1 MKLEEYVY
9 QDQKR
14 LRCGYTTGSCAAAA
28 AKAAAQMLLTNK
40 WVNEVELCTPK
51 GIRLLLP
58 ICRTQ
63 RSEASVSCAV
73 QKDSGDDPDVTDG
86 IFDNYDFDW
95 GERLETEP
103 DDAGLTVDERTEAEQ
118 SE

>member
-58 ICRTQ
+58 Y
-63 RSEASVSCAV
+63 AVHSVRRHPSPV
-73 QKDSGDDPDVTDG
+73 QFKKTAATIPM
-86 IFDNYDFDW
+86 
-95 GERLETEP
+95 
-103 DDAGLTVDERTEAEQ
+103 
-118 SE
+118 